1 MSDSQPTRST
11 STTTRSAVGSPS
23 EDVSAPSAQP
33 RGVKRG
39 VRLADVMTLVLLIL
53 LILAGSLLSDVFF
66 TPNNLYNILWAV
78 SVLGIV
84 SLGQTLLL
92 ISCNFDM
99 SVTMVV
105 TLAGTVCVGLQIAGW
120 GLWPSLLGGI
130 LAAMLVG
137 LLNGMIVVITKAY
150 PFLITYGMQ
159 ILVYAVQ
166 LMLTGASTWYGTIPE
181 FTILGRGKVFGVVH
195 YSILIFLGLALI
207 LEFVLRRTPYGRY
220 LFVLGL
226 NEKAAHLGGVP
237 VNRVKLV
244 FYTFSGFTAGL
255 TGLIMTSRLNQTRA
269 SGALGMDF
277 DSVIAAVLGGTNLF
291 GGEGSTLRTVIG
303 VIVLGVLNNVMV
315 LAGVPYDAQWIGKGI
330 VFLLIVGI
338 DMFFK
343 YRKS

>member
-1 MSDSQPTRST
+1 MSSSQSNRSGPTA
-11 STTTRSAVGSPS
+11 TRSAVGVPS
-23 EDVSAPSAQP
+23 EVVSTLP
-33 RGVKRG
+33 
-39 VRLADVMTLVLLIL
+39 VRRRAFRLSDLMTLILLVLLIL
-53 LILAGSLLSDVFF
+53 IGSLLSDVFL
-66 TPNNLYNILWAV
+66 TSQNLYNVLWAV

-120 GLWPSLLGGI
+120 ALWPALMGG
-130 LAAMLVG
+130 MLVATLVG
-137 LLNGMIVVITKAY
+137 VLNGMIVVLTKAY

-159 ILVYAVQ
+159 LLIYAVQ
-166 LMLTGASTWYGTIPE
+166 LMLTGAQTWYGTIPE
-181 FTILGRGKVFGVVH
+181 FTSLGRGKLFGAVH
-195 YSILIFLGLALI
+195 YSVIIFLGLAVI
-207 LEFVLRRTPYGRY
+207 LEFVLRRTPFGRY

-226 NEKAAHLGGVP
+226 NEKAGRLSGVP
-237 VNRVKLV
+237 VNRVKLASYA
-244 FYTFSGFTAGL
+244 FCGFTAGL
-255 TGLIMTSRLNQTRA
+255 AGLIMTSRLNQTRA
-269 SGALGMDF
+269 SGALGLDF

-303 VIVLGVLNNVMV
+303 VIVLGVLSNVMV
-315 LAGVPYDAQWIGKGI
+315 LAGVPYDAQWIGKGM
-330 VFLLIVGI
+330 VFLLVVGI